1 MKLSISTLILL
12 IVPARFLPTHV
23 VIKLMKR
30 IDKKIRK
37 DQNEEND
44 FMIANSNNCAQMG
57 FESYEVDGIIVK
69 KNLLEKPFS
78 SFLSS
83 FILDFE

>member
-1 MKLSISTLILL
+1 MRRFFTLNVSFNNL
-12 IVPARFLPTHV
+12 IPTRFLPTHV

-57 FESYEVDGIIVK
+57 FESYEVD
-69 KNLLEKPFS
+69 
-78 SFLSS
+78 
-83 FILDFE
+83 DFE

>member
-1 MKLSISTLILL
+1 MKLSISILILL
-12 IVPARFLPTHV
+12 IVPTRFLPTHV

-44 FMIANSNNCAQMG
+44 FMIANSNNCAQMA

-69 KNLLEKPFS
+69 KKTY
-78 SFLSS
+78 
-83 FILDFE
+83 